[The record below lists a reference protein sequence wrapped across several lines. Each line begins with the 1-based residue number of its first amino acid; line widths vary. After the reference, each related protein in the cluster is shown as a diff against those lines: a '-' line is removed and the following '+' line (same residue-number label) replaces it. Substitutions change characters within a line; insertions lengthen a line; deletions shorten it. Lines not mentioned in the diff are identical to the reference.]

1 MTEKEA
7 FMSMTGRLFAAAIAS
22 AAMFS
27 AAMVSVASAQE
38 TTKIRFTL
46 DWKLQGIHAWYFWAQ
61 TKGYFAAEKL
71 DVVIDQGEGSA
82 VAVTRVLSGAYDAGF
97 GDINAGIQIAAA
109 KPDEAPVMV
118 YMIYSKAPFALLV
131 KAASPVRTVKDLA
144 GHKLG
149 APAGGASIKLFPALA
164 RANGLDVGKVDV
176 TNMSPNLQEQ
186 MLIQGQVD
194 AAAIFTATS
203 YMNLIALKLDP
214 DKDFRWLSY
223 ADFGLNLYS
232 NGIVVS
238 RKLARDKPE
247 AVKGLLRAINRAIKE
262 SVANPDAAIDL
273 LAKVEPLI
281 NRDIEKRRLIYVYQT
296 LMATPEAAALGI
308 GDVDDARLAGNIA
321 TIVESYDLAKPPAAA
336 QVFTRAFLPAK
347 AERMLDAA
355 TK

>member
-1 MTEKEA
+1 
-7 FMSMTGRLFAAAIAS
+7 MSNIRLLFIRLLFAVGIAS
-22 AAMFS
+22 IASLS
-27 AAMVSVASAQE
+27 AATAQE

-61 TKGYFAAEKL
+61 SKGYFAAEKL

-82 VAVTRVLSGAYDAGF
+82 AAVTRVLSGAYDAGF
-97 GDINAGIQIAAA
+97 GDINAAIQIAAA
-109 KPDEAPVMV
+109 KPDAAPVMV

-131 KAASPVRTVKDLA
+131 KAASPIHTVKDLA

-164 RANGLDVGKVDV
+164 KSNGLDLGKVDV

-194 AAAIFTATS
+194 VSAIFTATS
-203 YMNLIALKLDP
+203 YMNLVALKLDP

-223 ADFGLNLYS
+223 ADFGLDLYS

-238 RKLARDKPE
+238 PKLARDKPE
-247 AVKGLLRAINRAIKE
+247 AVKGLLRVINRAIKE
-262 SVANPDAAIDL
+262 SVASPDAAIDL
-273 LAKVEPLI
+273 LAKVEPLL
-281 NRDIEKRRLIYVYQT
+281 NRDIEKRRLVYVYQT

-308 GDVDDARLAGNIA
+308 GDVDDARLARNVA
-321 TIVESYDLAKPPAAA
+321 TIAESCDLAKRPTPD
-336 QVFTRAFLPAK
+336 QVFNRAFLPAK
-347 AERMLDAA
+347 SERLLEG
-355 TK
+355 TLR